1 MLLSLEQYR
10 KLQEQQFN
18 NWYEKEKWD
27 IESEERTENEGV
39 WHRMRRQKP
48 ATREDLNKFLKKY
61 CSKYHK

>member
-48 ATREDLNKFLKKY
+48 ATREDLSKFLKEH